1 MWAVLLCVLVCLLY
15 FELLSVWVIC
25 CGLGLVVLLV
35 GCYILLWFGF
45 VWFGFI
51 VVDSGLCILG
61 LLSGF
66 AVWGGVEKFGYEYDD
81 YCEV

>member
-1 MWAVLLCVLVCLLY
+1 MWDVLLCVLVCLLC

-25 CGLGLVVLLV
+25 CGLGLIVLLV
-35 GCYILLWFGF
+35 SCYILLWLGLCGL
-45 VWFGFI
+45 GFI

-66 AVWGGVEKFGYEYDD
+66 AVWGGAAKFGYEYND
-81 YCEV
+81 YCGV